1 MDELAVDVRNLR
13 KVYRIRSGS
22 PIIAV
27 DDVTFQVERGRVV
40 GLLGSN
46 GAGKTTTIKS
56 ILGLVQPT
64 SGTVRIFGIDMR
76 RERAKGLTRVSA
88 VLEGSRNVYWR
99 MTPRENLFFF
109 AGLHGISP
117 RRVRSY
123 VNELLERFSLANKAD
138 AQTRTLSLGM
148 KQKLSVAC
156 AMVTQTPVLFL
167 DEPTLGLDVETT
179 QEMRGLIRQ
188 MAEEDGRTVIL
199 SSHDMAVVERVCH
212 DVIVMQKGRVVVQDR
227 IERLLELF
235 RAGAYVVRLAGR
247 IGPSQLA
254 SVQQAFPQVQTTA
267 GTDGTILTLELIDSG
282 DLYAFIECLRTTQQ
296 PLLSIERRDVNLEE
310 AYLRIVQGTSV
321 HTEHGQEGR

>member
-99 MTPRENLFFF
+99 MTPRENLF
-109 AGLHGISP
+109 
-117 RRVRSY
+117 
-123 VNELLERFSLANKAD
+123 
-138 AQTRTLSLGM
+138 
-148 KQKLSVAC
+148 
-156 AMVTQTPVLFL
+156 
-167 DEPTLGLDVETT
+167 
-179 QEMRGLIRQ
+179 
-188 MAEEDGRTVIL
+188 
-199 SSHDMAVVERVCH
+199 
-212 DVIVMQKGRVVVQDR
+212 
-227 IERLLELF
+227 
-235 RAGAYVVRLAGR
+235 
-247 IGPSQLA
+247 
-254 SVQQAFPQVQTTA
+254 
-267 GTDGTILTLELIDSG
+267 
-282 DLYAFIECLRTTQQ
+282 
-296 PLLSIERRDVNLEE
+296 
-310 AYLRIVQGTSV
+310 
-321 HTEHGQEGR
+321 